1 MPGRP
6 VPNLLN
12 DALAD
17 EVNSDFEIMRMTR
30 EKTRREHP
38 PSAEQT
44 AAFQQS
50 CNEFINH
57 RRRPFSPMRETNMLL

>member
-17 EVNSDFEIMRMTR
+17 EVNSDFEIMRMAR
-30 EKTRREHP
+30 KMIRREYP
-38 PSAEQT
+38 PSAEQM